1 MRRTLIN
8 PTTLLVLLFLTI
20 GGSGYGQ
27 KSKRPN
33 ILFIMSDDHT
43 SQAWGIYGGI
53 LNSYVK
59 NDKIK
64 WLADHGAVLENAFC
78 TNSICVPSRASIM
91 TGQYSHKNG
100 VYDLTDPLPSDSLNF
115 AKLLQQGGYQTAL
128 FGKWHLHKEPSGF
141 DQYMVLPGQGRYRN
155 PVLISKGD
163 WKDDEK
169 GGKPY
174 PGFSTD
180 VITDKSIEWLKGRG
194 DDKPFYLSVHF
205 KATHEPF
212 DYHERYKDY
221 LKDIEVPYPDN
232 FSDSGAATTGRTH
245 DGWPLDLLGERYL
258 QQAGALYPGDTF
270 SLKGLDGIAAR
281 KKIYQKFI
289 KDYIRC
295 AAGVNDNIGRLIDY
309 MRDSGQLE
317 NTVIIYTSDQGYF
330 LGEHG
335 FFDKRFIYEQSL
347 RMPFVISYPKEIK
360 SGTKNKDIILNVD
373 FPSLFLDY
381 AGLKQPAKMQ
391 GRSFRDNLRGN
402 TPANW
407 RKDMYYRYWTNEA
420 ARPAHFGIRTDRYK
434 LALFY
439 GQSRTKS
446 ERDSMQYAPGWEFY
460 DLQND
465 PGENHNAVSDPQYQQ
480 IVAKLKLRLLTLKA
494 EMGNAEESNSTI
506 DKIVKQTWGK

>member
-1 MRRTLIN
+1 MQQFLI
-8 PTTLLVLLFLTI
+8 TRGLSFFLLFTI
-20 GGSGYGQ
+20 CTSSGYGQ
-27 KSKRPN
+27 KNKRPN

-53 LNSYVK
+53 LSNYVK
-59 NDKIK
+59 NDRIK
-64 WLADHGAVLENAFC
+64 WLAEQGVVLENAFC

-115 AKLLQQGGYQTAL
+115 AKLLQKAGYQTAL

-141 DQYMVLPGQGRYRN
+141 DQYMVLPGQGRYKN
-155 PVLISKGD
+155 PVLISKGE
-163 WKDDEK
+163 WKENEQ

-180 VITDKSIEWLKGRG
+180 VITDKSIEWLKTQA

-221 LKDIEVPYPDN
+221 LKDVEVPYPDN
-232 FSDSGAATTGRTH
+232 FSDSGAVTTGRTH
-245 DGWPLDLLGERYL
+245 DGWPMDLLGKRYE
-258 QQAGALYPGDTF
+258 QQTGSLYPGEKF
-270 SLKGLDGIAAR
+270 SLQGLDRLAAR

-295 AAGVNDNIGRLIDY
+295 GAGINDNIGRLIDY
-309 MRDSGQLE
+309 LRESGQLE

-347 RMPFVISYPKEIK
+347 RMPFVISYPKEFK
-360 SGTKNKDIILNVD
+360 RGTRNKDMILNID

-381 AGLKQPAKMQ
+381 AGVKQPASMQ
-391 GRSFRDNLRGN
+391 GRSFRDNLRGK
-402 TPANW
+402 TPKDW
-407 RKDMYYRYWTNEA
+407 RKDMYYRYWENEP

-439 GQSRTKS
+439 GQNRTKIK
-446 ERDSMQYAPGWEFY
+446 RDSMKYAPGWEFY
-460 DLQND
+460 DLQKD
-465 PGENHNAVSDPQYQQ
+465 PNENHNAIADPQYKQ
-480 IVAKLKLRLLTLKA
+480 IVKNLKSRLRTMKSEL
-494 EMGNAEESNSTI
+494 GNDKESNSTI
-506 DKIVKQTWGK
+506 AEILKETWGK